1 MKKKKK
7 TKAKWGCYYL
17 TYGANYWLEKKE
29 HQSKCAKREKIHG
42 KLREKKNHTK
52 AGVTF
57 VDFER
62 ERKET
67 EKPNNNSKQELWA
80 CLCSSVGKYARLS
93 FVGERSARASECSRT
108 SPLAH
113 RNATSSVSWDTFQC
127 VMSV

>member
-1 MKKKKK
+1 MQ
-7 TKAKWGCYYL
+7 
-17 TYGANYWLEKKE
+17 NEKKYTE
-29 HQSKCAKREKIHG
+29 NW
-42 KLREKKNHTK
+42 EKKNHTK

-113 RNATSSVSWDTFQC
+113 TKRSWDTFQC